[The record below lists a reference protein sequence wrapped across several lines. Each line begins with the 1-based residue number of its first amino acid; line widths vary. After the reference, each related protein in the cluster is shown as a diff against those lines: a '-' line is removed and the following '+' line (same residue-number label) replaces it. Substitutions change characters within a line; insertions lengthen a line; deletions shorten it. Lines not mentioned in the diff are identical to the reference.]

1 MNQRKTLK
9 IVKKSIK
16 RYEKRNRGLK
26 NKRNKQMKH
35 NKVLDFSHN
44 VINNYLKCK

>member
-26 NKRNKQMKH
+26 NKFMKYLENNNKGF
-35 NKVLDFSHN
+35 DE
-44 VINNYLKCK
+44 